1 MVEHSGSVRKWTY
14 LETREAEI
22 EYKAK
27 LFHIFTV
34 EKVAQRALLPS
45 CLDIFIFSVNK
56 FLKPSKLILYLILL
70 LAGGWTTAFLSYLPA
85 GAIT

>member
-27 LFHIFTV
+27 LFHILTL
-34 EKVAQRALLPS
+34 EKVAQRALLLP
-45 CLDIFIFSVNK
+45 CFFQAFSE
-56 FLKPSKLILYLILL
+56 
-70 LAGGWTTAFLSYLPA
+70 
-85 GAIT
+85 